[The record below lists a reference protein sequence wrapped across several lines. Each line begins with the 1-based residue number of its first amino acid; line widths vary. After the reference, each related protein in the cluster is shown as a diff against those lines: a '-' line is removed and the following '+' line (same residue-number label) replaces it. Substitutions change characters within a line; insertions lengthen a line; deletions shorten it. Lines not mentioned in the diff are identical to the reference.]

1 MSFKFSKKAVV
12 TGLSCVEAD
21 HVLVYAQTI
30 KRISSGNSFAVE
42 GIIFCVDIGAAAL
55 EKQSKK
61 ECRWL
66 PEEVEI
72 AGITPGAIITVNG
85 KERYVKREQEIV
97 DHFKL
102 LTPQAYQLFCP
113 PFELSSEKKLSETA
127 YPGASIDQAR
137 RLCCADQPNPS
148 LRWVMC
154 KNVSMF
160 YNKTTGRVEAT
171 VVATDVVKMERF
183 GKLVSTSVQQTVT
196 AKLNCKVSLSKV
208 GPQNPGPVIFSQA
221 LALVKM
227 ADKDVPPPKPRSWA
241 EIETL
246 VIC

>member
-1 MSFKFSKKAVV
+1 
-12 TGLSCVEAD
+12 
-21 HVLVYAQTI
+21 
-30 KRISSGNSFAVE
+30 
-42 GIIFCVDIGAAAL
+42 
-55 EKQSKK
+55 
-61 ECRWL
+61 
-66 PEEVEI
+66 
-72 AGITPGAIITVNG
+72 
-85 KERYVKREQEIV
+85 
-97 DHFKL
+97 
-102 LTPQAYQLFCP
+102 
-113 PFELSSEKKLSETA
+113 
-127 YPGASIDQAR
+127 
-137 RLCCADQPNPS
+137 
-148 LRWVMC
+148 MC